1 MGIIMEGDLSV
12 AGLRDGYTV
21 HGSRC
26 MTVVKLAFPKLQ
38 NITKIEG
45 KKGTVPWGTRGVVV
59 MARTGK
65 LEL

>member
-1 MGIIMEGDLSV
+1 M
-12 AGLRDGYTV
+12 A
-21 HGSRC
+21 
-26 MTVVKLAFPKLQ
+26 VVKLAFPKLQ

-45 KKGTVPWGTRGVVV
+45 KKGTRGARGVVV